1 MRHGLLPALRLKVI
15 EDSGD
20 DVGIVDAG
28 NDPNRTPAMLAD
40 FDIDSEH
47 PLETPCPSHGAVFF
61 GSGHWLVGSAS
72 LAAPGR
78 CDLGAPAAVGGEDSM
93 EASEVDPG
101 SWHQRM
107 PMKKCDQP
115 PHRLSAIMTRRALR
129 GFLRERFSLNR

>member
-101 SWHQRM
+101 SWHLGNCSCVALTPASMQS
-107 PMKKCDQP
+107 
-115 PHRLSAIMTRRALR
+115 SAASRAMTCTA
-129 GFLRERFSLNR
+129 